1 MGLRLFSFQH
11 TKRKCPSSQFDR
23 YKTRQSGKKKTRAKR
38 IDPGM
43 EKMASPKANKCK
55 QWLYSSDISGCT
67 KWQRNQT
74 RVNLRRELAIP
85 STWEAECVSRNYIG
99 FQYTLYRILRIEKE
113 KNRGHTQTGEM
124 SSTDSHTSFISSD
137 TWGRKRKRWA
147 FRPNGNP
154 LWRSEYFATINFA
167 QDRIRILILDSAE
180 NQIFIRFWPSSLFF
194 SCNELDQSASG
205 ISHRNERGKQKPAGN
220 REN

>member
-11 TKRKCPSSQFDR
+11 TKRKCP
-23 YKTRQSGKKKTRAKR
+23 RQSGKKKTRAKR
-38 IDPGM
+38 IDPGT

-55 QWLYSSDISGCT
+55 QWLYSGDIISGCT

-99 FQYTLYRILRIEKE
+99 FQYTLYHILRIEKE

-137 TWGRKRKRWA
+137 TWGEKEKGEHFVRMA
-147 FRPNGNP
+147 IHCG
-154 LWRSEYFATINFA
+154 A
-167 QDRIRILILDSAE
+167 
-180 NQIFIRFWPSSLFF
+180 
-194 SCNELDQSASG
+194 
-205 ISHRNERGKQKPAGN
+205 RNTLQR
-220 REN
+220 